1 MEMVVRLHAR
11 RLTPAL
17 CAVLLLTA
25 CRTSRP
31 PAPAATAPAP
41 ASAAAADPHAGHA
54 PAAQH
59 DHGAGLPPVALP
71 AGSLITEADVRFMQ
85 GMIAHHAQAVA
96 MTRLAGAAGANP
108 RVLKLAQKIDLSQA
122 GEIVLMQD
130 WLRHYKQF
138 VPDTSSWRSMTMHG
152 MLTAEEMDR
161 LAAAKGGEFDRLFLT
176 YMIRHHEGALQMVR
190 DLFAAPRAGQ
200 EVDISVFAND
210 VESTQS
216 AEIGL
221 MRVMLLDL

>member
-1 MEMVVRLHAR
+1 MVVRPHLR
-11 RLTPAL
+11 RFAPALSAALLLAACSTTKTPA
-17 CAVLLLTA
+17 TA
-25 CRTSRP
+25 AS
-31 PAPAATAPAP
+31 PAP
-41 ASAAAADPHAGHA
+41 ASTTAAADPHAGHA

-59 DHGAGLPPVALP
+59 DHGAGMPAVSLP

-138 VPDTSSWRSMTMHG
+138 VPDTASWRSMTMHG

>member
-1 MEMVVRLHAR
+1 
-11 RLTPAL
+11 
-17 CAVLLLTA
+17 
-25 CRTSRP
+25 
-31 PAPAATAPAP
+31 
-41 ASAAAADPHAGHA
+41 
-54 PAAQH
+54 
-59 DHGAGLPPVALP
+59 
-71 AGSLITEADVRFMQ
+71 MQ

-176 YMIRHHEGALQMVR
+176 YMIRHHEGALTMVR